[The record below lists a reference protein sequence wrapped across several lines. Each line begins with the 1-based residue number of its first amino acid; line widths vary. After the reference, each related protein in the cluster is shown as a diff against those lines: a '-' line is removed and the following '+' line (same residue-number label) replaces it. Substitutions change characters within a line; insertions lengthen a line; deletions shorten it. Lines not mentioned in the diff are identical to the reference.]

1 MAQSKATVEQLKNE
15 PTQDYVKFL
24 VFLRM
29 GSARS
34 MDQAF
39 KQYYETSKGVTK
51 GWYTLA
57 EQYSWA
63 ERISEYEKRGK
74 EPLAKS

>member
-1 MAQSKATVEQLKNE
+1 MPQPKATMEQLKNE
-15 PTQDYVKFL
+15 STQDYVKFL

-29 GSARS
+29 GSSRS

-39 KQYYETSKGVTK
+39 KQYYETSKAVTQ

-63 ERISEYEKRGK
+63 ERVLEYDKRGK
-74 EPLAKS
+74 